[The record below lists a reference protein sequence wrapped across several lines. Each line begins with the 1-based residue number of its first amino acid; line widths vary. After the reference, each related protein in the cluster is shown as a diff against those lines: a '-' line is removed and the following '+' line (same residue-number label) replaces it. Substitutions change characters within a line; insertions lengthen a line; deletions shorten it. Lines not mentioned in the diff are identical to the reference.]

1 MSCRHVTNI
10 LPTPQALFAQKV
22 CSHELVIWCARTC
35 LCSLRR
41 GPCLPLAQNPLTCQH
56 EADLLF
62 LCARSCGYCDRDGH
76 SFCED

>member
-1 MSCRHVTNI
+1 
-10 LPTPQALFAQKV
+10 
-22 CSHELVIWCARTC
+22 
-35 LCSLRR
+35 LRR

-76 SFCED
+76 SFLTLIIYYHLQLAEGDVHTVPYLKRTRFKVGNLKTKAA